1 MSSMKRSAFILS
13 ILLLFVASSLMAQ
26 HRRRRY
32 VCKTYPG
39 IGYRCN
45 WVVTPPGRA
54 GDNHPDPDRNTRTD
68 SRTRHE
74 RETAAN
80 TRRTTNR
87 SGNSG
92 SNSLGDAENDDY
104 DSEDVDYD
112 QCIGGRAREV
122 ASGRANCQA
131 TAVDDAAYAACMAGV
146 YSSLENCGSQPGT

>member
-1 MSSMKRSAFILS
+1 MKRSTFFVLFM
-13 ILLLFVASSLMAQ
+13 LLLFLASSLMAQ

-54 GDNHPDPDRNTRTD
+54 GDNHPDPNRGTRAG

-80 TRRTTNR
+80 NRRTTNR

-92 SNSLGDAENDDY
+92 SSSLGDAENDDY
-104 DSEDVDYD
+104 DDEDVEYD
-112 QCIGGRAREV
+112 QCIGGRAREL
-122 ASGRANCQA
+122 ASGRASC
-131 TAVDDAAYAACMAGV
+131 AVNAGDNAAYSACMASV
-146 YSSLENCGSQPGT
+146 YSSLPNCGSQPGT